1 MDRMSSFDDF
11 VNEKLSES
19 GVPGVAVAI
28 AKNGNVVLSR
38 GYGKR
43 NVDQDLPVTQ
53 DTVFA
58 IGSSTKSFTSTA
70 IGILADEGR
79 LDFDAPIRAYIP
91 WFKMHNPSS
100 AELVTARDLLC
111 HRTGL
116 PRHDH
121 ILTDA
126 KLSRKELVQR
136 IEYLQPNAGFRYK
149 WQYSNLMFIAAGY
162 LVETVSGGTWDEYVG
177 EKIFAPLGMKR
188 SGFSISDLQKSS
200 DYSKPYARLG
210 REVIELPYGSI
221 ETVGPAGSIHSSIR
235 DMTSWI
241 MLQLSRG
248 MFAGHRVI
256 SEANI
261 DQLQTAHMPCGEA
274 SEWNCRENAHS
285 NYGLGWYVDSFRGHE
300 LIHHGGNIDG
310 FSSFVSFMPQ
320 EKLGVVVLS
329 NLNVTHLPIA
339 LCYEAYDRLL
349 GYEGTDW
356 NKVIESNVAS
366 ALESL
371 KAAAI
376 RSALP
381 PRKEG
386 TQPSHILEEY
396 VGKFANP
403 GYGIV
408 HISLENAALKLRYG
422 MFDTAIAHYH
432 YDTFGFEAMLL
443 FATFQTDKFGNVD
456 GVSIRLEMDPAI
468 DDILFSRMG

>member
-1 MDRMSSFDDF
+1 MERMSSFDDF

-19 GVPGVAVAI
+19 GVPGVAIAI
-28 AKNGNVVLSR
+28 AKNGKVVLSK

-43 NVDQDLPVTQ
+43 NIAQDLPVTQ

-70 IGILADEGR
+70 IGILADKGKIN
-79 LDFDAPIRAYIP
+79 FDAPVKTYIP
-91 WFKMHNPSS
+91 WFKMYNPSA

-162 LVETVSGGTWDEYVG
+162 LVETVSGRTWEEYVR
-177 EKIFAPLGMKR
+177 ENIFAPLGMKS
-188 SGFSISDLQKSS
+188 SGFSINDLQKSS
-200 DYSKPYARLG
+200 DFSKPYARVG
-210 REVIELPYGSI
+210 SDVFELPYGSI
-221 ETVGPAGSIHSSIR
+221 ETIGPAGSIHSNIK

-241 MLQLSRG
+241 MLQLNKGVFS
-248 MFAGHRVI
+248 GHRII
-256 SEANI
+256 SETNI
-261 DQLQTAHMPCGEA
+261 NQLQTTHMPCGEA
-274 SEWNCRENAHS
+274 SEWNCRENRHS
-285 NYGLGWYVDSFRGHE
+285 SYGLGWYVDSFRAHK

-310 FSSFVSFMPQ
+310 FSSFVSFMP
-320 EKLGVVVLS
+320 EDNLGVVVLS
-329 NLNVTHLPIA
+329 NLNVTYLPIA
-339 LCYEAYDRLL
+339 LSYEIYDRLL
-349 GYEGTDW
+349 GFEGIDW
-356 NKVIESNVAS
+356 TKIIESNITN

-376 RSALP
+376 KSSLP

-386 TQPSHILEEY
+386 THPSHILKEY
-396 VGKFANP
+396 TGKFVNP

-408 HISLENAALKLRYG
+408 HISLENDALKLQYG
-422 MFDTAIAHYH
+422 MFDTTIAHYH

-443 FATFQTDKFGNVD
+443 FATFRTDKFGNVD
-456 GVSIRLEMDPAI
+456 SVSIRLEMDPAI
-468 DDILFSRMG
+468 DDILFSRIE